1 MEPEVYMGI
10 DPKRSSKQDRGEGKP
25 GRDLREKHMP
35 QEPGPVGGASL
46 TWMLPTAAVPMERP
60 IGLLAFSEYAWVTSE
75 EVWRQIQ
82 VRSEGIRQ
90 DPGTLRL

>member
-1 MEPEVYMGI
+1 MGI

-25 GRDLREKHMP
+25 GKDLSREEHMQ

-46 TWMLPTAAVPMERP
+46 TWMLPTAAVPMERS
-60 IGLLAFSEYAWVTSE
+60 IGLMAFSEYAWVTSE
-75 EVWRQIQ
+75 DVWRQIQ

-90 DPGTLRL
+90 DPKTLRL